1 MVFLKRIISIYLLKT
16 LGLICL
22 CMPLLLSDFAIAKKK
37 KRQASKLPVQA
48 SLVVDGRT
56 GRVLHQHNAF
66 ERIYPASLAKVMTC
80 YLIFESLQS
89 GKLTLNK
96 KLKVSKHASKAP
108 PLKLYLKAGQTITV
122 KDAINGL
129 IIKSANDV
137 ARVVAENIAGSEK
150 RFAKLMTVRAKQLG
164 MKNTNFANAS
174 GLHDARQRTTA
185 VDLAK
190 LAIAIKRDFPEYY
203 PYFAKTSFA
212 FRGKTINGHNKLT
225 ANYPWAEGLKT
236 GYINAAGCNLI
247 TTATKN
253 NKSLVGVVIGG
264 KSSSLRDKKM
274 RKLLDGQFARG
285 VKNKKRLAKKG
296 AKKRAAKKKSRK
308 IAAR

>member
-1 MVFLKRIISIYLLKT
+1 MLAS
-16 LGLICL
+16 
-22 CMPLLLSDFAIAKKK
+22 LLLGDLAIAKKK
-37 KRQASKLPVQA
+37 RRKTTKAPVQA

-80 YLIFESLQS
+80 YLIFESLQT
-89 GKLTLNK
+89 GKLTMNQ
-96 KLKVSKHASKAP
+96 KLKVSKYATKVP
-108 PLKLYLKAGQTITV
+108 PLKLYLKSGETITV

-203 PYFAKTSFA
+203 PYFSKTSFA
-212 FRGKTINGHNKLT
+212 FRGKTVNGHNKIT

-264 KSSSLRDKKM
+264 KSAALRDKKM
-274 RKLLDGQFARG
+274 RNLLDKQFS
-285 VKNKKRLAKKG
+285 KNRKSRLAKNY
-296 AKKRAAKKKSRK
+296 RKKSRK
-308 IAAR
+308 KTARKVAAG

>member
-1 MVFLKRIISIYLLKT
+1 M
-16 LGLICL
+16 
-22 CMPLLLSDFAIAKKK
+22 
-37 KRQASKLPVQA
+37 
-48 SLVVDGRT
+48 
-56 GRVLHQHNAF
+56 
-66 ERIYPASLAKVMTC
+66 
-80 YLIFESLQS
+80 
-89 GKLTLNK
+89 
-96 KLKVSKHASKAP
+96 
-108 PLKLYLKAGQTITV
+108 KLYLKAGETITV

-137 ARVVAENIAGSEK
+137 ARVVAENIAGTEK

-174 GLHDARQRTTA
+174 GLHDSRQRTTA

-203 PYFAKTSFA
+203 PYFAKTNFA

-264 KSSSLRDKKM
+264 KSAALRDKKM
-274 RKLLDGQFARG
+274 RKLLDKQFARNA
-285 VKNKKRLAKKG
+285 KNKSRLEKNRKKSNKKRP
-296 AKKRAAKKKSRK
+296 RK
-308 IAAR
+308 IAAG